1 MNSFILWLSDNAVAI
16 SSIVILGVF
25 VYFLCFELIKRV
37 RSVNRLLLK
46 LSQQEDLI
54 GALQGTELESYGT
67 AFKKTI
73 NIETPE
79 GEKTNVPAASVFNE
93 VNVAMAFKINL
104 RMLDAASGILVGL
117 GLLGTFLGLTIGV
130 SGFDSTDSA
139 NIQKS
144 IQNLLGGMSTAF
156 LTSLLGM
163 ACSLIYS
170 TFDKRWR
177 NKYRKHL
184 FVFTE
189 KLDSLYYIE
198 DNTLNDYRRKQLL
211 EDIKIEIESKF
222 TYELENGKTTI
233 ANAIREILQ
242 ENREQS
248 KALKSF
254 STDLAMQLNDS
265 FGQVLSHEME
275 EKILPLL
282 TSVDSTTKMV
292 IEHIDKMASTV
303 ASPASSLMDS
313 VVEELKTSMISIVSE
328 FKTSLS
334 GSAVSQMESLAEQL
348 GAASST
354 MSSLPAVIHD
364 VTNRLDSTMKDVT
377 SAVKENV
384 KTITDDVTNKQTDM
398 LSMQQQSMT
407 QSKNLLDTFNLVI
420 DRMTKANENLTGSM
434 SEFSQAQ
441 GEIYTS
447 TKNLKA
453 ISDGL
458 MNATETFMNG
468 QDSFAE
474 KIRLWQENSQSSIDQ
489 VMKLLT
495 NSGQMSADY
504 AEKFELIKV
513 GLSDIF
519 AQLQKGLTEYSRTVA
534 STTQKYLDE
543 YSSNLTQTT
552 AALSSAIEQQQ
563 EVVEMLNETLS
574 NKK

>member
-25 VYFLCFELIKRV
+25 VYFLCFELIRRV
-37 RSVNRLLLK
+37 RSVNKLLLK

-211 EDIKIEIESKF
+211 EDIKVEIESKF

-334 GSAVSQMESLAEQL
+334 NSTVTQLESLAEQL
-348 GAASST
+348 GAASSA
-354 MSSLPAVIHD
+354 MSSFPSVIQE

-384 KTITDDVTNKQTDM
+384 KTITDDVTNKQSDM
-398 LSMQQQSMT
+398 LSMQEQTMT
-407 QSKNLLDTFNLVI
+407 QSRNLLDTFNI
-420 DRMTKANENLTGSM
+420 TIERMTKASENLTGSM

-441 GEIYTS
+441 GEIYSS

-453 ISDGL
+453 ISESL
-458 MNATETFMNG
+458 MNATEAFMKG
-468 QDSFAE
+468 QNSFAD
-474 KIRLWQENSQSSIDQ
+474 KLRLWQENSQSSIDQ
-489 VMKLLT
+489 IMKLLT
-495 NSGQMSADY
+495 NSGQMSSEY
-504 AEKFELIKV
+504 AQKFEQIKV

-534 STTQKYLDE
+534 SSTQKYLDE
-543 YSSNLTQTT
+543 YLSNLTQTT
-552 AALSSAIEQQQ
+552 SALSGAIVQQQ

-574 NKK
+574 SKK

>member
-37 RSVNRLLLK
+37 RSVNKLLLT

>member
-25 VYFLCFELIKRV
+25 VYFLCFELIRRV
-37 RSVNRLLLK
+37 RSVNKLLLK

-73 NIETPE
+73 NIEIPE

>member
-37 RSVNRLLLK
+37 RSVNKLLLK

-93 VNVAMAFKINL
+93 VNVAMVFKINL

>member
-37 RSVNRLLLK
+37 RSVNKLLLK